1 MSTFDNKLFEVVKG
15 VEEVREMVGEKPLTE
30 TFAAKEHTH
39 RVSDIEI
46 YSEDVI
52 TEYGNNVTNGLSF
65 LGNLLFTHQQESDGY
80 SFKLKNVPQGEWYMR
95 INFTIEGNNL
105 TNFKDSVDAEIRS
118 TESYSKENE
127 DIGYTIKG
135 GKGCAEGIKVTVKY
149 GTYLDIYIREA
160 TGIELPSNATL
171 PRDEIAFVGTPVNSR
186 FIYGSAVKGFIGRE
200 VIPLITAL
208 EEKITALDTRI
219 KALESPSE

>member
-1 MSTFDNKLFEVVKG
+1 MSTFDDKLFEVVKE
-15 VEEVREMVGEKPLTE
+15 VADVREMVGEKPLTE

-39 RVSDIEI
+39 RVSDIKI
-46 YSEDVI
+46 YGEDVI
-52 TEYGNNVTNGLSF
+52 TEYGNNVTNGLIF
-65 LGNLLFTHQQESDGY
+65 DGKLFTYQQESDGY

-105 TNFKDSVDAEIRS
+105 TNFKDSVNAEIRS

-171 PRDEIAFVGTPVNSR
+171 PRDEIAFVGTPINSR

-219 KALESPSE
+219 KALESPGG

>member
-1 MSTFDNKLFEVVKG
+1 MSTFDDKLFEVVKG

-52 TEYGNNVTNGLSF
+52 TEYGNNVTNGLTF
-65 LGNLLFTHQQESDGY
+65 DGKLFTYQQESDGY

-95 INFTIEGNNL
+95 IMFTIEGNNL
-105 TNFKDSVDAEIRS
+105 TNFNDYVDAEIRS

-171 PRDEIAFVGTPVNSR
+171 PRDEIAFVGTPLNDR

-208 EEKITALDTRI
+208 DTRI
-219 KALESPSE
+219 KALESPGE